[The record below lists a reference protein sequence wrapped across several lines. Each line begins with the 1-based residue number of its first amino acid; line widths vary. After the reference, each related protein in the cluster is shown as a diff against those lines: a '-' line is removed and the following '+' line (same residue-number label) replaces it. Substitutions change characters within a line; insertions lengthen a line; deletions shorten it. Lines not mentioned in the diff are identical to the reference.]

1 MGSMGFGTD
10 LIKGPVGRTLGLIVW
25 MVVFSL
31 FLGAINGWYLQA
43 EAAGVVAG
51 ERFDRVVVK
60 ATADTDAN
68 DRWAAVTAAADAFA
82 LAPTAAS
89 QNLSPGN
96 TTAYKLEEGSTAG
109 TCKIGGVTSHVSAA
123 GTNTTVVAQTYY
135 TPLGTEVRS
144 AAVTVA
150 DVDSADP
157 ANTADVT
164 IGGCEYKGAGKIFV
178 TGGLSGL
185 VKILLQAAGL
195 APPLA
200 LLLTLGSFGSA
211 FLRKVGSHP
220 ILAAIGM
227 AITLLLVATLLNTF
241 VPFLEDAFLAID
253 SNRFLMFD
261 QGLGS
266 LSVVIGNFFGVVLV
280 AGMMMIAWEMLK
292 SMRGGDAIG
301 GSQRM

>member
-1 MGSMGFGTD
+1 MGSTGFGTD
-10 LIKGPVGRTLGLIVW
+10 LIKGPVGRTVGLIVW

-43 EAAGVVAG
+43 EPACAVAG
-51 ERFDRVVVK
+51 ERFDRVVQK
-60 ATADTDAN
+60 GSHADAN
-68 DRWAAVTAAADAFA
+68 DAWAVVTSVVPHGGTAAAIVGTSAYR
-82 LAPTAAS
+82 L
-89 QNLSPGN
+89 GN
-96 TTAYKLEEGSTAG
+96 DSNACQMIATPASTAE
-109 TCKIGGVTSHVSAA
+109 TW
-123 GTNTTVVAQTYY
+123 Y
-135 TPLGTEVRS
+135 TPLGTEVHT
-144 AAVTVA
+144 AASSDDIT
-150 DVDSADP
+150 
-157 ANTADVT
+157 
-164 IGGCEYKGAGKIFV
+164 GGEYKGASKIFI

>member
-1 MGSMGFGTD
+1 MGSTGFGTD

-43 EAAGVVAG
+43 EPACVVAG
-51 ERFDRVVVK
+51 ERFDRVVAK
-60 ATADTDAN
+60 GTYTDAN
-68 DRWAAVTAAADAFA
+68 DAWAAVTSVVPHGGTAAALVPSSAYLLGDASKKCEMTA
-82 LAPTAAS
+82 TAAA
-89 QNLSPGN
+89 
-96 TTAYKLEEGSTAG
+96 TVG
-109 TCKIGGVTSHVSAA
+109 TW
-123 GTNTTVVAQTYY
+123 Y
-135 TPLGTEVRS
+135 TPLGTEVHT
-144 AAVTVA
+144 AA
-150 DVDSADP
+150 SEEE
-157 ANTADVT
+157 
-164 IGGCEYKGAGKIFV
+164 ISGGEYKGAGKIFI

-185 VKILLQAAGL
+185 VKILLQAGGL

-200 LLLTLGSFGSA
+200 LLLTLGSFGTS

-241 VPFLEDAFLAID
+241 VPFLESAFLAID
-253 SNRFLMFD
+253 SNRFLMYD
-261 QGLGS
+261 QGLGA
-266 LSVVIGNFFGVVLV
+266 LSVVIGNFFGVVIV

>member
-1 MGSMGFGTD
+1 MGSTGFGTD
-10 LIKGPVGRTLGLIVW
+10 LIKGPVGRTLGLIIW

-43 EAAGVVAG
+43 EPAGVIGG
-51 ERFDRVVVK
+51 ERFDRVVK
-60 ATADTDAN
+60 QGTYTNAN
-68 DRWAAVTAAADAFA
+68 DAWAAVTTATDAFSYSGDEA
-82 LAPTAAS
+82 YVPV
-89 QNLSPGN
+89 N
-96 TTAYKLEEGSTAG
+96 TTAYKLAEGSATG
-109 TCKIGGVTSHVSAA
+109 TCKVGSVTGASGSASTVSS
-123 GTNTTVVAQTYY
+123 TYY
-135 TPLGTEVRS
+135 TPLGTEVSS
-144 AAVTVA
+144 AAATAADTVT
-150 DVDSADP
+150 
-157 ANTADVT
+157 TEVT
-164 IGGCEYKGAGKIFV
+164 IQGCEYKGAGKIFI

-200 LLLTLGSFGSA
+200 LLLTLGSFGTS

-241 VPFLEDAFLAID
+241 VPFLESAFLAID
-253 SNRFLMFD
+253 SNRFLMYD
-261 QGLGS
+261 QGLGA
-266 LSVVIGNFFGVVLV
+266 LSVVIGNFFGVVIV